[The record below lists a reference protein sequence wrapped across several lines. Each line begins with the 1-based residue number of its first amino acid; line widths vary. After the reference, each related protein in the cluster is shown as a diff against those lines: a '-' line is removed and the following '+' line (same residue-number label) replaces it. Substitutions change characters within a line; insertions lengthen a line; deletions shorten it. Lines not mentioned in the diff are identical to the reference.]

1 MLIIMKYRFSLFFVF
16 AVVGLLVSPP
26 AAYAHPHVFVVNK
39 IILVFDDRG
48 FSGIRVNWSFDE
60 FFSSMIAGDYDKNR
74 NKKLETPEVVMIK
87 REAFSYLANFD
98 YFSFIKIDGKP
109 FKVKWVTDFSA
120 ALADGRLNYEFF
132 IPCHVKASVAFKEIT
147 IAQYDPTYYSAV
159 ILGKN
164 NPAKIEA
171 GADFETG
178 FRIAEN
184 LKESYYYGMVHPVEV
199 ILKFRLKND

>member
-1 MLIIMKYRFSLFFVF
+1 MKHRLSLFFIF
-16 AVVGLLVSPP
+16 AAIGLLVFPP
-26 AAYAHPHVFVVNK
+26 ATYSHPHVFVVNK
-39 IILVFDDRG
+39 IIIVFDDRG

-74 NKKLETPEVVMIK
+74 NKKLEKPEIAMIK
-87 REAFSYLANFD
+87 KEAFSYLANFD

-120 ALADGRLNYEFF
+120 ALSDGKLTYEFF
-132 IPCHVKASVAFKEIT
+132 IPCHVKASSTFKKIT

-159 ILGKN
+159 FFGKN
-164 NPAKIEA
+164 KPVKIEA
-171 GADFETG
+171 GPSFETS
-178 FRIAEN
+178 FKIAEN

>member
-1 MLIIMKYRFSLFFVF
+1 MKHRLSLFFIFTAIV
-16 AVVGLLVSPP
+16 LLIAPP
-26 AAYAHPHVFVVNK
+26 AINSHPHVFVVNK
-39 IILVFDDRG
+39 IILIFDDQG

-74 NKKLETPEVVMIK
+74 NKKLEKPEIAMIK
-87 REAFSYLANFD
+87 KEAFSYLANSD

-120 ALADGRLNYEFF
+120 SLSDGKLSYEFF
-132 IPCHVKASVAFKEIT
+132 IPCHVQASSTYREVI
-147 IAQYDPTYYSAV
+147 ISQHDPTYYSAV
-159 ILGKN
+159 FFGKN
-164 NPAKIEA
+164 KPVRIEA
-171 GADFETG
+171 GPNFETS

-199 ILKFRLKND
+199 ILKFRLKNE